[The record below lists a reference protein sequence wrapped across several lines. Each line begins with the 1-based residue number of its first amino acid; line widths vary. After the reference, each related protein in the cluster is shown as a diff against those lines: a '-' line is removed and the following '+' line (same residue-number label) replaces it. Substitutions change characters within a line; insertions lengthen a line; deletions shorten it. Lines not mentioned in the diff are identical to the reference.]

1 MPPAAGARVTASQHV
16 SPLGPR
22 NNECSGWKCLTEAE
36 QCGIIFS
43 IVITSIVLILAY
55 MYYLGRITSAHQEIV
70 LARRRRRRRRAR
82 LANISVSQLPAV
94 PQYPSQSQQVVYQPV
109 FYSLGSTPFSPP
121 RAQVPPTPL
130 PPQPVPIFYPTPPI
144 PSRPTYVAIP
154 HIQRGVP
161 QGNLR
166 SNPRGRPAQRHPPSE
181 SSYLSPSPSP
191 SPSQSQGLP
200 PRQPTWRQ
208 RLCRAFGLPVGR
220 ASTIASSTPGT
231 PVRSRSASAGG
242 RENTRRSVST
252 SQRVEHSHVSRKSQE
267 SHRSRGRSDKA
278 RHSID
283 HDQEDEPR
291 PESPATNVATVHSD
305 DYELAPVPGPVAGGH
320 GPIRD
325 EQWPLTTMPQG
336 KEQKGSSSLSSDIYS
351 DGRQTL
357 PTISS
362 IRPAV
367 DMRVRPAHLPEE
379 LGEASYT
386 PISRPGT
393 PIVSEDREMRAGM
406 YRNHRGREDRRK
418 HWERSVK
425 ASKPTWRILT
435 PSPRVVDPSQ
445 MTDDGPGPLPPR
457 RIHQGG
463 GNYHAV

>member
-36 QCGIIFS
+36 QCGIISS
-43 IVITSIVLILAY
+43 IAITSIVLILAY

-121 RAQVPPTPL
+121 RAQVPPGPL
-130 PPQPVPIFYPTPPI
+130 PPQPVPIIYPAPPI
-144 PSRPTYVAIP
+144 PPRSTYVAVP
-154 HIQRGVP
+154 YIQ
-161 QGNLR
+161 QGRPEGHQR
-166 SNPRGRPAQRHPPSE
+166 SNPRGRPVQRHPPSE
-181 SSYLSPSPSP
+181 SSYPSP

-220 ASTIASSTPGT
+220 ASTIASSGPGT

-242 RENTRRSVST
+242 RENARRSLST
-252 SQRVEHSHVSRKSQE
+252 SQHAEHSHVSRKSQE
-267 SHRSRGRSDKA
+267 SRRSRGRSDKA
-278 RHSID
+278 RHSSD
-283 HDQEDEPR
+283 HDREDEPR
-291 PESPATNVATVHSD
+291 PESPDTNVATVHSD
-305 DYELAPVPGPVAGGH
+305 DYELAPVPGPVSGGRD
-320 GPIRD
+320 PVRD

-336 KEQKGSSSLSSDIYS
+336 EEKKGSSSLSSDIYS
-351 DGRQTL
+351 DGRQSL

-362 IRPAV
+362 IRPAF

-379 LGEASYT
+379 LGGGSYT
-386 PISRPGT
+386 PVARPGT
-393 PIVSEDREMRAGM
+393 PIVSEDREMRASM
-406 YRNHRGREDRRK
+406 HRNRRGREDRRK
-418 HWERSVK
+418 HWER
-425 ASKPTWRILT
+425 
-435 PSPRVVDPSQ
+435 
-445 MTDDGPGPLPPR
+445 
-457 RIHQGG
+457 
-463 GNYHAV
+463 